1 MRQLFPMILV
11 LWLLGPLPARGATLE
26 ELEEQ
31 VKALNEK
38 IEQVK
43 HEQAEQKKA
52 EAEPAKGERRP
63 FYREALERVRVG
75 GYGSIR
81 FESNTLDEVGNTFTF
96 RRFVLTT
103 DATPADRLKA
113 YFELEFER
121 FQVLE
126 VERTMAPA
134 EGGLKVAQA
143 VEATPGS
150 EIAIEQAWVQY
161 DISEWLKFRGGAVLV
176 PLGRFNIR
184 HDDNLWALPRRSLVD
199 RGVPVLPIPA
209 AWPELGMGFTGDL
222 ASERLGRLNYELYV
236 MNGAT
241 LDAEV
246 EEIIQTREGKRDKL
260 AAEVE
265 LRPSRGTAQLD
276 TKDGKAVGTRV
287 AWTPLLG
294 QELGASLY
302 FGRYTPGFLDDEKLI
317 SFGLDGLFTLGPFE
331 LEWEY
336 INTNFSNVGDV
347 ATSFAQ
353 VAREK
358 AVEIENVDSP
368 DLEIEIEY
376 ELAQLAK
383 TKHGYW
389 LELRR
394 RFWPAF
400 LNKTFLGK
408 PFENPQ
414 FVAVARWEQAFLDD
428 RVTQVDFTEGT
439 ITAFETEDRWVNRI
453 TAGLA
458 YKPTPL
464 WAFQL
469 AYEYTWTNRGK
480 SLAEVTNFLP
490 AKPNEDKAH
499 AFLFGV
505 AFGF

>member
-1 MRQLFPMILV
+1 MRQVVLMILFME
-11 LWLLGPLPARGATLE
+11 LLGPLPLQGATVE

-43 HEQAEQKKA
+43 REREEQKKA
-52 EAEPAKGERRP
+52 EVEPAKEARQP

-81 FESNTLDEVGNTFTF
+81 FESNTLDEVGSTFTF

-103 DATPADRLKA
+103 DATPADRLKT

-126 VERTMAPA
+126 VERTTTPA
-134 EGGLKVAQA
+134 EGGLQVQQA

-161 DISEWLKFRGGAVLV
+161 DITDWLKFRGGAVLV
-176 PLGRFNIR
+176 PLGRFNTR

-209 AWPELGMGFTGDL
+209 AWPEVGMGFTGDL
-222 ASERLGRLNYELYV
+222 ADRLGRLSYELYV

-260 AAEVE
+260 EAEVE

-276 TKDGKAVGTRV
+276 PKDGKAMGTRV

-302 FGRYTPGFLDDEKLI
+302 FGRYTPGFLDDEKLL

-336 INTNFSNVGDV
+336 VNTHFGKIRDV
-347 ATSFAQ
+347 AESFAK
-353 VAREK
+353 VAREQS
-358 AVEIENVDSP
+358 VEIEKEDSP
-368 DLEIEIEY
+368 DLEVEIEF

-383 TKHGYW
+383 TKQGYW
-389 LELRR
+389 LELRH
-394 RFWPAF
+394 RFWPPF
-400 LNKTFLGK
+400 LNQTFLGK

-414 FVAVARWEQAFLDD
+414 FVAVARWEQAFLND
-428 RVTQVDFTEGT
+428 RVTRVEFTGGT
-439 ITAFETEDRWVNRI
+439 ITSFETEDRWVNRI

-469 AYEYTWTNRGK
+469 AYEYTWTNKGK

-490 AKPNEDKAH
+490 ARLDEDRAH